1 MPITPETEEAP
12 ADHPIHRGLIYFVR
26 RPQPASKSPVPQFP
40 KPDLSEEEIAR
51 LRKLL
56 EETVKLKPLF

>member
-1 MPITPETEEAP
+1 MPVTPETKEAP
-12 ADHPIHRGLIYFVR
+12 ADHPVHRGLIIFVR
-26 RPQPASKSPVPQFP
+26 KPQPSSKSPVPQLP